1 VKAAGCLDELR
12 QEVRRVTGAADVP
25 IAELERIKIGTVA
38 TVAVAAL
45 ALWSLIPQFLG
56 VGSLWGELQKANLG
70 WAAAAL
76 GLSALTYVGAAVALE
91 GSVTDR
97 LPLGPNMGVQVATS
111 FVGVAAPGGG
121 LALSARFLQKRG
133 IDTAT
138 AMGAVGVDTLAG
150 VMVHFT
156 LTGLFILL
164 AGSSGLGT
172 FQLPSWRTIGLIS
185 AGIALVAAIGAA
197 VPWSRAL
204 LTTRLWPG
212 TKRSILAVGDIARQP
227 VKMIELFGGCVT
239 ITMGYILALEV
250 SVVAFGAGPA
260 FTSVAIVYLVGAMV
274 SSVAPTPGGI
284 GAVEATLIA
293 GLTAAGMS
301 STSAVAATILFRLA
315 TFWIPLVPGYAAFV
329 MLQRSGDL

>member
-1 VKAAGCLDELR
+1 
-12 QEVRRVTGAADVP
+12 
-25 IAELERIKIGTVA
+25 
-38 TVAVAAL
+38 
-45 ALWSLIPQFLG
+45 
-56 VGSLWGELQKANLG
+56 
-70 WAAAAL
+70 
-76 GLSALTYVGAAVALE
+76 
-91 GSVTDR
+91 
-97 LPLGPNMGVQVATS
+97 
-111 FVGVAAPGGG
+111 
-121 LALSARFLQKRG
+121 
-133 IDTAT
+133 
-138 AMGAVGVDTLAG
+138 
-150 VMVHFT
+150 
-156 LTGLFILL
+156 
-164 AGSSGLGT
+164 LGT

-185 AGIALVAAIGAA
+185 AGIALVAAVGAA
-197 VPWSRAL
+197 LPWSRAL

-212 TKRSILAVGDIARQP
+212 TKRSIVAVGDIARQP

-260 FTSVAIVYLVGAMV
+260 FTSVAIVYLVGSMV